1 MNETVSYVSLPDFDY
16 FSPHSLDEAL
26 KLLDKFQNE
35 CKLLAGGTDLLID
48 LRHRLITP
56 KIIVDIKNLPEL
68 KKLEFNGEKELVIG
82 AAVPIAEILELQE
95 IKEYYNALYQALSDM
110 CDELLRW
117 RATIGGNIGTASP
130 AADSIGPLY
139 VYQATVETQSLS
151 NGKRRIPI
159 QKFFTGVKEN
169 VLKPNEIITNIILP
183 IPQENTK
190 SIFKKM
196 KRVSEDL
203 ALVGVTGLKSK
214 NAIYFAYTAM
224 APTPI
229 FQDITTK
236 FNQTSSFEELFK
248 SIWNEI
254 KSSLSPISDVR
265 ASKEYRL
272 HIAEVLTL
280 MILKEML

>member
-1 MNETVSYVSLPDFDY
+1 MNNPISYVSLPEFNY
-16 FSPHSLDEAL
+16 FSPHSLENAL
-26 KLLDKFQNE
+26 ELLDKYQDE
-35 CKLLAGGTDLLID
+35 CKILAGGTDLLID
-48 LRHRLITP
+48 MRHRLITP
-56 KIIVDIKNLPEL
+56 KTIIDIKNLPEL
-68 KKLEFNGEKELVIG
+68 KKLEFNQGKKLIIG
-82 AAVPIAEILELQE
+82 AAVPIAKILELQE
-95 IKEYYNALYQALSDM
+95 LKEHYCALYQALNDM

-139 VYQATVETQSLS
+139 VYQATVEIQSLS

-159 QKFFTGVKEN
+159 QKFFTGVKES
-169 VLKPNEIITNIILP
+169 VLKPNELVTNIIIP

-190 SIFKKM
+190 AVFKKM

-214 NAIYFAYTAM
+214 DAVYFAYTAM

-229 FQDITTK
+229 FKDITAKINRTI
-236 FNQTSSFEELFK
+236 SFEELFK
-248 SIWNEI
+248 SIWDEI
-254 KSSLSPISDVR
+254 KSNLKPISDVR
-265 ASKEYRL
+265 ASKEYRM

-280 MILKEML
+280 MILKEIL